1 MSINL
6 LNSVKHTV
14 ANIMK
19 GYILVSMIVL
29 AAPTRNICQLIWQE
43 ENLEIKYI
51 QGMTVGRTTDRR
63 PNDRPLTG
71 LVGLAGSE
79 KS

>member
-51 QGMTVGRTTDRR
+51 QGVAQYVLDGMYRIHDRQ
-63 PNDRPLTG
+63 DLQ
-71 LVGLAGSE
+71 E
-79 KS
+79 D